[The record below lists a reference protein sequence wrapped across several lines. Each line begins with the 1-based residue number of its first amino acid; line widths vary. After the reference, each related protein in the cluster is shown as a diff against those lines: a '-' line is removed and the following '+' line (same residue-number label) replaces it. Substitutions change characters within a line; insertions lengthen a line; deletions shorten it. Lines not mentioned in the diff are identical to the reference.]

1 MNENW
6 YIILELEFDPNP
18 VNDEAVIADRIE
30 EKRKFWSS
38 KANDFNHGAEYRKYS
53 QMLPDIK
60 KDMIGEANIR
70 AELIKDAY
78 DRVYGPIDK
87 VLEMIKKT
95 EITQDIIGKVAN
107 KFKVDIDIV
116 KRRAELMNIKISE
129 GNDARYRDIY
139 DKYYNIKPKNS
150 DQYNAMNTFLG
161 SFNVSN
167 LYEFL
172 YAGTSIKNPQNLPCD
187 ALKLRAKEKKTKEF
201 FRPNAFN
208 GNGRKLCICCE
219 ECFSDDESKRLY
231 DNFLY
236 YYQIKRCLEDSKSC
250 YQILDAFTYSI
261 IDEFVVRLTMLLK
274 DRKEAEEVFMAFCKV
289 EKLDKILFCNYKEK

>member
-1 MNENW
+1 MTENW
-6 YIILELEFDPNP
+6 YIVLELEFDPNP
-18 VNDEAVIADRIE
+18 VNDEAVISDRIE

-70 AELIKDAY
+70 AELIKDAC

-116 KRRAELMNIKISE
+116 KRRAELMNIKISD
-129 GNDARYRDIY
+129 GNDVRYRDIY

-172 YAGTSIKNPQNLPCD
+172 YSGTSIKSPQNLPCD
-187 ALKLRAKEKKTKEF
+187 VLRLRAKEKKTKEF
-201 FRPNAFN
+201 FTPE
-208 GNGRKLCICCE
+208 CI
-219 ECFSDDESKRLY
+219 
-231 DNFLY
+231 
-236 YYQIKRCLEDSKSC
+236 
-250 YQILDAFTYSI
+250 
-261 IDEFVVRLTMLLK
+261 
-274 DRKEAEEVFMAFCKV
+274 
-289 EKLDKILFCNYKEK
+289 